1 MLGGNTI
8 LIHKSSNLTV
18 LSMSCPLWLV
28 NCSHKSYNYSHLS
41 KKNIYINLCQFY
53 LPLHDWFPWRGQIAP
68 PPLIVIKIYNIW
80 YIFKKKKNGKFANIQ
95 ISKFLLQY
103 LVIKQ
108 KLCSKTAQ
116 ISTNYNYWKAFDPEN
131 LNLEKHL
138 KNFEIYTRV
147 ES

>member
-1 MLGGNTI
+1 MTGSRGGGK
-8 LIHKSSNLTV
+8 L
-18 LSMSCPLWLV
+18 
-28 NCSHKSYNYSHLS
+28 
-41 KKNIYINLCQFY
+41 
-53 LPLHDWFPWRGQIAP
+53 P

-116 ISTNYNYWKAFDPEN
+116 ISTNNNFWKAFDPEN

-138 KNFEIYTRV
+138 KNFEIYMFIQDKLKIWKFLCKNMCKIDLQKFCNLAAFVISFPKSCTV
-147 ES
+147 LKSYDWK